1 MELPILRDMNNIVFA
16 ATKDRINQYIVSSI
30 EYIVKKR
37 TNTNC
42 GFRRQKRSYNPKIKK
57 IKEDK

>member
-1 MELPILRDMNNIVFA
+1 MNNIVFA

-37 TNTNC
+37 TNTSC
-42 GFRRQKRSYNPKIKK
+42 GFRRQKRFYNPKIKK